1 MKSGIIGLSLEIDE
15 GKSGFGSK
23 NLNSKDINLVK
34 QFYPIPINTNWR
46 LLFSGRISAY
56 TLVHNWDGS
65 IGFMP
70 DNVKIFTKLRDR
82 KYTTGS
88 DLL

>member
-1 MKSGIIGLSLEIDE
+1 MDE
-15 GKSGFGSK
+15 SKTGFGSK
-23 NLNSKDINLVK
+23 NLNAKDMNIVK
-34 QFYPIPINTNWR
+34 QFYPIPVGSVWR

-56 TLVHNWDGS
+56 TLIHNWDGT
-65 IGFMP
+65 IAFMP
-70 DNVKIFTKLRDR
+70 DNVKIFAKFRNR